1 MGERESFSD
10 RDGEPKTPI
19 APRAAEANFLDR
31 VLGDIRGRLRS
42 VVRTQGHTR
51 YKIQHSFHT
60 PHTTLVKT
68 LGVTGGIGS
77 GKTTVCGF
85 LEEKGARVFYA
96 DIEAKRL
103 MQEDDTVRAA
113 IVEEFGEESYGTD
126 GSLNR
131 AYLAEQVF
139 GDADRV
145 ERLNAI
151 VHPHV
156 FEAFAAAQERAT
168 DEGVDL
174 LVHEAALLFEAGG
187 DAHVD
192 VTAAVVAPDADRI
205 AWVTERDDATPE
217 QVRARMEHQ
226 LSQDELRR
234 RADYVIENDGSLEDL
249 RQKSVDLYWTVVGSE

>member
-1 MGERESFSD
+1 M
-10 RDGEPKTPI
+10 I
-19 APRAAEANFLDR
+19 
-31 VLGDIRGRLRS
+31 
-42 VVRTQGHTR
+42 
-51 YKIQHSFHT
+51 
-60 PHTTLVKT
+60 T

-103 MQEDDTVRAA
+103 MQEEDAVRAA
-113 IVEEFGEESYGTD
+113 LVEEFGEETYGDD
-126 GSLNR
+126 GALNR
-131 AYLAEQVF
+131 AYLADRVF
-139 GDADRV
+139 GDAERV
-145 ERLNAI
+145 GRLNAI

-156 FEAFAAAQERAT
+156 FEAFEATKERAS

-187 DAHVD
+187 DQHVD

-205 AWVTERDDATPE
+205 AWVTERDDVTPE
-217 QVRARMEHQ
+217 QVQARMGHQ

-249 RQKSVDLYWTVVGSE
+249 RQKSVELYWTVVDAK

>member
-1 MGERESFSD
+1 V
-10 RDGEPKTPI
+10 I
-19 APRAAEANFLDR
+19 
-31 VLGDIRGRLRS
+31 
-42 VVRTQGHTR
+42 
-51 YKIQHSFHT
+51 
-60 PHTTLVKT
+60 T
-68 LGVTGGIGS
+68 LGVTGGLGS

-103 MQEDDTVRAA
+103 MQEDEAVRAA
-113 IVEEFGEESYGTD
+113 IVDEFGGGAYADD

-131 AYLAEQVF
+131 AYLADRVF
-139 GDADRV
+139 GDAERV

-156 FEAFAAAQERAT
+156 FEAFEAATGRAR
-168 DEGVDL
+168 DEGLDL

-187 DAHVD
+187 DEHVN

-205 AWVTERDDATPE
+205 AWVTERDDVTPE

-226 LSQDELRR
+226 LPQAELRR

-249 RQKSVDLYWTVVGSE
+249 RQKSVELYWTVAGSE